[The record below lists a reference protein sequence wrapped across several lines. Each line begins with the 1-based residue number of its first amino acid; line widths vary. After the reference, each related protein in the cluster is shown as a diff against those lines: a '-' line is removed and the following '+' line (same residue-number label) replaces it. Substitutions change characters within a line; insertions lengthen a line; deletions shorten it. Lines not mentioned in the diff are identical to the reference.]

1 MQNSGH
7 KNLIAAEMN
16 LESVKFVGGS
26 QNFQNS
32 PQKKGMGENE
42 MKSLINQHHVGTT
55 PQGAKREGN
64 FEGKQIIS
72 ERTRG
77 TPGSYAS
84 ASTNQTE

>member
-1 MQNSGH
+1 
-7 KNLIAAEMN
+7 
-16 LESVKFVGGS
+16 
-26 QNFQNS
+26 
-32 PQKKGMGENE
+32 

-55 PQGAKREGN
+55 TQGAKREGN